1 MKKQFLLFLTLVVF
15 FLQACGGGA
24 TTEPIEVEGGVLI
37 PPVSESS
44 EAAIPLA
51 GSAGASAE
59 TPALC
64 EGASDADAVAF
75 AEEVI
80 RLTNIE
86 RKKVGAVAV
95 TAQFQLT
102 QAAQTHSIDMACNQF
117 FSHTGSDG
125 STPFQ
130 RIFRFGYTYASA
142 AENVAAGYF
151 TPADVVKGW
160 MSSSGH
166 RANMLNKNFTEIGV
180 GYVFIDKGYF
190 RYWTMV
196 LAKPK

>member
-1 MKKQFLLFLTLVVF
+1 MKKQFFLFLILTIF
-15 FLQACGGGA
+15 FAQACGAGA
-24 TTEPIEVEGGVLI
+24 SSEPVEVEGGLLI
-37 PPVSESS
+37 PPIAESS
-44 EAAIPLA
+44 EAVVPLA

-59 TPALC
+59 VPALC
-64 EGASDADAVAF
+64 DGANDANATAF

-80 RLTNIE
+80 RLTNVE
-86 RKKVGAVAV
+86 RKKVGAAAV
-95 TAQFQLT
+95 TAQAQLT

-142 AENVAAGYF
+142 AENVAAGYA

-160 MSSSGH
+160 MASSGH
-166 RANMLNKNFTEIGV
+166 KANMLNKNFTEIGI
-180 GYVFIDKGYF
+180 GYVLIDKGYF
-190 RYWTMV
+190 HYWTMV